1 MHSSVNDDFLW
12 VIKKISKKEDIPSE
26 VIASAQENTADPTD
40 NQSNPDVDNNTSNES
55 IESNI
60 CLINSVDASN
70 YDYDYGFNEDR
81 TWVRSDSNERCLI
94 NTAGEIIYRI
104 PASVMVEVIQS
115 PVDFVYYS
123 QFNPMQNGT
132 TYFTGRISDS
142 DEYYFS
148 EIIDT
153 NGKELARFIGS
164 DDLECYIAGRTDE
177 RFLLVCFDKSE
188 TDG

>member
-1 MHSSVNDDFLW
+1 MGYQKNSN
-12 VIKKISKKEDIPSE
+12 KEDIPAE
-26 VIASAQENTADPTD
+26 VITSDQENTGDHTD
-40 NQSNPDVDNNTSNES
+40 NQSNPDADNNTTYES
-55 IESNI
+55 AEANI
-60 CLINSVDASN
+60 YLINSVDASN
-70 YDYDYGFNEDR
+70 FAYDYGFSEDR
-81 TWVRSDSNERCLI
+81 TWVRNDANERWLI
-94 NTAGEIIYRI
+94 NTAGEVIYRI
-104 PASVMVEVIQS
+104 PVSVKVEGIDS
-115 PVDFVYYS
+115 PADFVYYS

-177 RFLLVCFDKSE
+177 RFLLVCFDKSG